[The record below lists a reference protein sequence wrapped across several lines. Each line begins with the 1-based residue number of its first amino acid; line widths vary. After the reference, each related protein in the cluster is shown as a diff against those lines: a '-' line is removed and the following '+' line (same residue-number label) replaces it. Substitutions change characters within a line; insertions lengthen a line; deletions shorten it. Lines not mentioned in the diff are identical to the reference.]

1 MRQLSSRRDIVRG
14 ASRVWKGFLKV
25 LTDIALATCTDFP
38 ALDPDNALLLPALAE
53 RDLQAHPAVWNDPHI
68 DWSIPRVTVVRSTWN
83 YHLHRSAFLN
93 WAEHVSDLGDL
104 WNPLAL
110 LRWNTH
116 KFYLRDL
123 ERSAIPIIPTRWL
136 EQGTTVDLARAISQQ
151 GWRKAIIKPAVSAS
165 AYATLLVTAE
175 TMQLSQSHLDRLLT
189 THDMLLQPFIET
201 VTSSHERSLVY
212 IESEFTH
219 AVERKPA
226 LNLEPSAEERLVT
239 PEEDELLLAQKI
251 LGMLPSPPLY
261 ARVDLIHDEAGAL
274 RLMELELVEPTLWL
288 RLAPHAVQRFAD
300 AIAKRAG

>member
-1 MRQLSSRRDIVRG
+1 VS
-14 ASRVWKGFLKV
+14 
-25 LTDIALATCTDFP
+25 TDIALATCIDFP
-38 ALDPDNALLLPALAE
+38 DLDPDNALLVPALAE
-53 RDLQAHPAVWNDPHI
+53 RALRARPTVWNDPHV

-83 YHLHRSAFLN
+83 YHLHRSAFLD

-104 WNPLAL
+104 WNPLTL
-110 LRWNTH
+110 IRWNTH

-123 ERSAIPIIPTRWL
+123 EQSAIPIIPTRWL
-136 EQGTTVDLARAISQQ
+136 EQGTTLDLAHVISQH

-175 TMQLSQSHLDRLLT
+175 TMQLGQSHLDRFLP
-189 THDMLLQPFIET
+189 THDMLLQPFVET

-226 LNLEPSAEERLVT
+226 LNLEPTAEERLVT
-239 PEEDELLLAQKI
+239 PEDDELRLAQKI
-251 LGMLPSPPLY
+251 LRLLPSPPLY
-261 ARVDLIHDEAGAL
+261 ARIDLIHDDAGAL
-274 RLMELELVEPTLWL
+274 RLMELELVEPKLWL
-288 RLAPHAVQRFAD
+288 SLAPHAVQRFAD